1 MTRSGF
7 VALIGEPNAGKST
20 LLNQMVGAKISIVT
34 HKVQTTRTRIRGVSV
49 ENQSQIIFVDTP
61 GLFTPRRR
69 LDRAMVAA
77 AWNGAADSDITLLMV
92 EAHRGLTEGV
102 EKIISS
108 ISEIGKN
115 GKLALVINKIDKVN
129 VNDLLSLSKEI
140 NDSHP
145 FVETFMISAEKG
157 KGINDLRLWLASN
170 LPEGPWLYPDDQISD
185 MPLRMIAAEITREKL
200 TLRLHQEL
208 PYQLTVETEKWE
220 EKADK
225 SVRIEQIIYLSRPG
239 HKGIVLGK
247 KGDTIK
253 AVSMASRL
261 SIENQSQIIFV
272 DTPGLFIPRRRLDR
286 AMVAA
291 AWNGAADSDIT
302 LLMVEAHRGLTEG
315 VEKIISSISEI
326 GMNGKI
332 ALVINKIDKVK
343 VNALLSLSKE
353 INVRG
358 PFVET
363 FMISAEKG
371 KGINDLRRWLASNL
385 PEGPWLYPDD
395 QISDMPL
402 RMIAAEITREKLT
415 LRLHQELPYQLTVE
429 TEKWEEKVD
438 KSVRIEQIIYLSR
451 SGHKGIVLGKKGET
465 IKAVSMAS
473 RLSIEEFLGA
483 RVHLFL
489 RLKVREKWMEETERY
504 SEMGL
509 DFKDGNV

>member
-20 LLNQMVGAKISIVT
+20 LLNRMVGAKISIVT
-34 HKVQTTRTRIRGVSV
+34 HKVQTTRTRIRGV
-49 ENQSQIIFVDTP
+49 
-61 GLFTPRRR
+61 
-69 LDRAMVAA
+69 
-77 AWNGAADSDITLLMV
+77 
-92 EAHRGLTEGV
+92 
-102 EKIISS
+102 
-108 ISEIGKN
+108 
-115 GKLALVINKIDKVN
+115 
-129 VNDLLSLSKEI
+129 
-140 NDSHP
+140 
-145 FVETFMISAEKG
+145 
-157 KGINDLRLWLASN
+157 
-170 LPEGPWLYPDDQISD
+170 
-185 MPLRMIAAEITREKL
+185 
-200 TLRLHQEL
+200 
-208 PYQLTVETEKWE
+208 
-220 EKADK
+220 
-225 SVRIEQIIYLSRPG
+225 
-239 HKGIVLGK
+239 
-247 KGDTIK
+247 
-253 AVSMASRL
+253 

-332 ALVINKIDKVK
+332 ALVINKIDKVN
-343 VNALLSLSKE
+343 VNDLLSLSKE
-353 INVRG
+353 INDRHL
-358 PFVET
+358 FVET

-371 KGINDLRRWLASNL
+371 KGINDLRRWLASDL

-429 TEKWEEKVD
+429 TEKWEEKTD
-438 KSVRIEQIIYLSR
+438 KSVRIEQIIYLCR

-483 RVHLFL
+483 KVHLFL

>member
-20 LLNQMVGAKISIVT
+20 LLNRMVGAKISIVT
-34 HKVQTTRTRIRGVSV
+34 HKVQTTRTRIRGV
-49 ENQSQIIFVDTP
+49 
-61 GLFTPRRR
+61 
-69 LDRAMVAA
+69 
-77 AWNGAADSDITLLMV
+77 
-92 EAHRGLTEGV
+92 
-102 EKIISS
+102 
-108 ISEIGKN
+108 
-115 GKLALVINKIDKVN
+115 
-129 VNDLLSLSKEI
+129 
-140 NDSHP
+140 
-145 FVETFMISAEKG
+145 
-157 KGINDLRLWLASN
+157 
-170 LPEGPWLYPDDQISD
+170 
-185 MPLRMIAAEITREKL
+185 
-200 TLRLHQEL
+200 
-208 PYQLTVETEKWE
+208 
-220 EKADK
+220 
-225 SVRIEQIIYLSRPG
+225 
-239 HKGIVLGK
+239 
-247 KGDTIK
+247 
-253 AVSMASRL
+253 

-343 VNALLSLSKE
+343 VNDLLSLSKE
-353 INVRG
+353 INDRH
-358 PFVET
+358 PFIET

-385 PEGPWLYPDD
+385 PDGPWLYPDD

-429 TEKWEEKVD
+429 TEKWEEKTD